1 VESLRGVLRRR
12 VNYYSTHPDEA
23 RQLLGRHVPAN
34 TTPDEAAAWVAA
46 LRVVLNL
53 DEFITRE

>member
-1 VESLRGVLRRR
+1 MTRIWTYRAGFLVTAALALAVLRVRGQDL
-12 VNYYSTHPDEA
+12 NA
-23 RQLLGRHVPAN
+23 L
-34 TTPDEAAAWVAA
+34 TPDEAAAWVVT

>member
-1 VESLRGVLRRR
+1 MSTTPRIGMRR
-12 VNYYSTHPDEA
+12 A
-23 RQLLGRHVPAN
+23 RLVGRHMPGN